1 MTCCGHEETSSLG
14 VIYAFRF
21 PCFSA
26 SVAENSTEHTS
37 PAEPEPAHHVKET
50 TGSRT
55 DITPPTCVEYAGQA
69 TREFL
74 DILDNVAQSVPV
86 PGFGAAVKIAI
97 NIIKAC
103 DESQA
108 ALESAKELK
117 ARIQTLVVMFVDELK
132 GKRKEDIRA
141 ELIHDIDREIF
152 RDMKS
157 IATNLDKI
165 ISQHRLLLFF
175 FRSLNESKV
184 SECVTRLNNSME
196 KFSLKRTID
205 HTNMLTQLEQQ
216 IREFY
221 IRQQENVELLR
232 LGMDDV
238 KAILNSR
245 LPADASLPSRSP
257 IPANSTIFH
266 GRDSLVN
273 DLADVITAGI
283 ESRQHII
290 LSGPGG
296 MGKTSTALA
305 VMDHNKVKAKFV
317 DDLRVWV
324 PCVKAT
330 SFSLFLDTLHTSLA
344 IHKKTGD
351 TR

>member
-1 MTCCGHEETSSLG
+1 MVSNAAYSL
-14 VIYAFRF
+14 ITA
-21 PCFSA
+21 A
-26 SVAENSTEHTS
+26 SVAKNFTEHTS
-37 PAEPEPAHHVKET
+37 PTEPEPAHNHHKGT

-55 DITPPTCVEYAGQA
+55 DITSPTGVEYAGQA
-69 TREFL
+69 AREFL
-74 DILDNVAQSVPV
+74 NILDNVAQSVPV

-117 ARIQTLVVMFVDELK
+117 TRIQALVVMFVDELK
-132 GKRKEDIRA
+132 GKRQEDIRA
-141 ELIHDIDREIF
+141 ELIHDIDRRIF
-152 RDMKS
+152 RDMTC
-157 IATNLDKI
+157 IAANLDKI

-175 FRSLNESKV
+175 FRSLNDSK
-184 SECVTRLNNSME
+184 
-196 KFSLKRTID
+196 LKRTID
-205 HTNMLTQLEQQ
+205 HANMLTQLEQQ

-221 IRQQENVELLR
+221 TKQQEDLRLLR

-245 LPADASLPSRSP
+245 LPADASLSSRSP

-273 DLADVITAGI
+273 DLANVITAGI
-283 ESRQHII
+283 ESRQHIC

-305 VMDHNKVKAKFV
+305 VMDHNKVKAQFAN
-317 DDLRVWV
+317 DLRVWV

-351 TR
+351 IR